1 MLVGVVE
8 AISLAKALNSHFRCV
23 TLTVFQ
29 TLFDAGVLS
38 GCFFWLVPW
47 ADIPAGGAESDRAKE
62 SASGYC

>member
-8 AISLAKALNSHFRCV
+8 AISLAKAPNSLFCYV

-29 TLFDAGVLS
+29 TLFDEGVLS
-38 GCFFWLVPW
+38 GCFVWLVPW

-62 SASGYC
+62 SASGHC

>member
-1 MLVGVVE
+1 M
-8 AISLAKALNSHFRCV
+8 